1 MEGKL
6 DTPHLQLADLV
17 GRQHGVI
24 AMRQLR
30 RLGFG
35 AGAVE
40 RWLRIGRLH
49 RVYRGVYA
57 VGHARLSWRGRYMA
71 AVLACGDGA
80 LLSHRSAGRLW
91 GLGFAFWKVEVTA
104 RGGPKP
110 IIVHRTRR
118 PPPATALDGIP
129 VTSLGRTLVDLATV
143 VSARRLERAFA
154 DAERLGILD
163 MDEVRPIPGRRRL
176 DLDPVSA
183 DTQSEL
189 ERRFARFLRDTGLP
203 RPLFNT
209 LVERILVD
217 AFWPEQKVVVE
228 LDSYEFHGKA
238 RKPFEDDREKSNR
251 LQLAEYKVIRVT
263 SRMLDNPVELVVQ
276 LRRAL
281 SRPAA
286 SASGPARS

>member
-1 MEGKL
+1 MEGKV
-6 DTPHLQLADLV
+6 DTPQLQLAEIAA
-17 GRQHGVI
+17 RQHGVI

-57 VGHARLSWRGRYMA
+57 VGHARISWRGRYMA

-91 GLGFAFWKVEVTA
+91 GLGFDFWKVEVTG
-104 RGGPKP
+104 RGGPGP

-118 PPPATALDGIP
+118 PPPPTKRDGIP
-129 VTSLGRTLVDLATV
+129 VTSLGRTLVDLADV
-143 VSARRLERAFA
+143 VTATRLERAFA
-154 DAERLGILD
+154 DAERLGILNIND
-163 MDEVRPIPGRRRL
+163 VRPIPGRRGL
-176 DLDPVSA
+176 AVDLVPGE
-183 DTQSEL
+183 TKSEL
-189 ERRFARFLRDTGLP
+189 ERRFARFLLDHGFP
-203 RPLFNT
+203 RPVFNT
-209 LVERILVD
+209 LAEGIEVD
-217 AFWPEQKVVVE
+217 AFWREQRVIVE
-228 LDSYEFHGKA
+228 IDSWEYHGKA
-238 RKPFEDDREKSNR
+238 RKPFEDDRDKSNR
-251 LQLAEYKVIRVT
+251 LQLADYRVIRVT
-263 SRMLDNPVELVVQ
+263 SRMLDRPAELALQ
-276 LRRAL
+276 LQTLL